1 MKRILPLFMLL
12 LSTVMAYPQGEKLEV
27 AAYGQTIVEVGK
39 PSTLSLYTFNAGDN
53 PITRIDY
60 WIECDGDTTRGNL
73 LLEKAI
79 ERGMATAVNIP
90 LPPFNSLPRFQ
101 LSVGIDSVNGLPNGA
116 ETKVG
121 GGWVLPVTQKA
132 RHRVFIEEFTGTWCP
147 NCPRGIVA
155 LEKLERLYGDS
166 VVMAAIHNDDV
177 MACKGYG
184 SVTQNVE
191 GLPYAFVD
199 RWIGGDPYWGTGY
212 AGFGMRDIVDRCLG
226 MGAEATLDITKAL
239 WNEDSTAISL
249 TTTSTF
255 FCQAA
260 AADYAL
266 GYVVTE
272 DAMRGEGNEWYQ
284 ANNLM
289 NDLEFA
295 FDDDFKRFYEGGK
308 QIKNMTYNHVAVG
321 GWKPGGGY
329 DNCFGGSIE
338 EGYEMTADKT
348 LDISA
353 INMIQDKSKI
363 KVIALLIDRKLGRIA
378 NVAESSVSD
387 STSDALP
394 RISLTWGQRRMAK
407 AYQADGR
414 LTTRTSGGL
423 IIEQQEDGTVRKYLT
438 K

>member
-212 AGFGMRDIVDRCLG
+212 AGFGMRDIVGRCLS

-249 TTTSTF
+249 TTASTF

-272 DAMRGEGNEWYQ
+272 DGMRGEGSEWYQ

-289 NDLEFA
+289 DDLEFA

-308 QIKNMTYNHVAVG
+308 QIKNMTYSHVAVG
-321 GWKPGGGY
+321 GWKPGSGY
-329 DNCFGGSIE
+329 DNCFGGSIG
-338 EGYEMTADKT
+338 EGLEMTVEKT

-353 INMIQDKSKI
+353 INMLQDKGRL
-363 KVIALLIDRKLGRIA
+363 KVITLLIDRKLGRIA
-378 NVAESSVSD
+378 NVAESRVAAP
-387 STSDALP
+387 TSDALP
-394 RISLTWGQRRMAK
+394 RTSLTQGQRRVVR
-407 AYQADGR
+407 AYQADGLR
-414 LTTRTSGGL
+414 ITRISGGL
-423 IIEQQEDGTVRKYLT
+423 VVEQLEDGTVRKYVT